1 MIYLFWN
8 QLCRVVF
15 CVSSDYNMVT
25 SLIIKL
31 LPWPLIWLVFNK
43 QFKQNTVMLIS
54 SLSLSINYLCL
65 FTPLSPTG
73 NVWIYSIY
81 QPSYNIGTDY
91 CNKTLYLFAFWTT
104 TLVYILLGIT
114 FLGGCC
120 MLFCLCLCGRSGNVD
135 DVWLTRPAVTDIT
148 NNTVVH
154 FCSFRSAYSSFC
166 PYLI

>member
-1 MIYLFWN
+1 M
-8 QLCRVVF
+8 
-15 CVSSDYNMVT
+15 T
-25 SLIIKL
+25 TLIEL
-31 LPWPLIWLVFNK
+31 LPWPLIWLVYNKPFKQKYSTVYFQFMFFNK
-43 QFKQNTVMLIS
+43 LFVPLI
-54 SLSLSINYLCL
+54 IIIT

-81 QPSYNIGTDY
+81 QPSYDTGTDY

-120 MLFCLCLCGRSGNVD
+120 MLFCLCLCGRSGNVG

-148 NNTVVH
+148 NNNTNVH
-154 FCSFRSAYSSFC
+154 FCSFWPAYSFFC
-166 PYLI
+166 PYLM